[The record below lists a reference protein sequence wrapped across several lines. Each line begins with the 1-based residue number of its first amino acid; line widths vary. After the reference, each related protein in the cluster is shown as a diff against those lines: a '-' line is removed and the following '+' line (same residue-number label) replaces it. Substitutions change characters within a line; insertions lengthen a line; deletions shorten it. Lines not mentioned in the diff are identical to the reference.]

1 MSSTHINAE
10 VEVAASA
17 LPPLKEG
24 VAGGV
29 VSVDAL
35 LLEDYAEALAFLS
48 LRPIHTV
55 FMAGLLIDNGLAS
68 PFNRG
73 EFYGHRNKSGELEA
87 VGLIGQKTVIEAHS
101 EEAFVSLMRLALAHP
116 KLQLIRGEE
125 NRMELLLAHLKRT
138 EQAPRLVCREL
149 LLEQTSVLKGLET
162 VEELCN
168 AAPRDLDEII
178 SINSAMAL
186 EETGSNPL
194 KRDLKG
200 MMERTLRRIELGR
213 VWMLARAGR
222 IIFKAE
228 VISAMPEA
236 VFLEG
241 IYVHPEERGRGI
253 GSRCLTQLGNIL
265 LERVRSITLVVNQ
278 ENRRAL
284 ALYQRL
290 NYQFRNP
297 YLTVYF

>member
-10 VEVAASA
+10 VEVVASA
-17 LPPLKEG
+17 LPPVNKG
-24 VAGGV
+24 AAKA

-35 LLEDYAEALAFLS
+35 LPEDCAEALGFLS

-55 FMAGLLIDNGLAS
+55 FMAGLMLDNGLVS

-73 EFYGHRNKSGELEA
+73 EFYGHRNALGELEA
-87 VGLIGQKTVIEAHS
+87 VALIGQKTVIEAHS
-101 EEAFVSLMRLALAHP
+101 EEAFESLMRLALRHP

-125 NRMELLLAHLKRT
+125 NRMELLLEHLSRT
-138 EQAPRLVCREL
+138 GQAPRLICREF
-149 LLEQTSVLKGLET
+149 LLEQTSVLKGLEP

-168 AAPRDLDEII
+168 AAPHDLEQII
-178 SINSAMAL
+178 AINSAMAL

-200 MMERTLRRIELGR
+200 MMERTLCRIERGR
-213 VWMLARAGR
+213 VWMLARAGK
-222 IIFKAE
+222 IVFKAE
-228 VISAMPEA
+228 VISAMPQA

-241 IYVHPEERGRGI
+241 IYVHPEERGRGV
-253 GSRCLTQLGNIL
+253 GSRCLTQLGSVL
-265 LERVRSITLVVNQ
+265 LERVTSITLVVNQ

-290 NYQFRNP
+290 NYQLRSP